1 VRGSPRGCRD
11 DEVRCPPGG
20 PGAAEG
26 PWWQRPA
33 RVLSPLW
40 EYRLKYYRN
49 RLWRERWE
57 LTTQLSFDAVLVGV
71 IAGAAATGHLGA
83 LVVLWLAPALISV
96 AFLAYTFDYLPHKPY
111 DSRER
116 FLDTRAYPSR
126 VLNVLL
132 LGQNYH
138 LIHHAWNTIVWYR
151 YQRAFEGAAPE
162 LEALGARIT
171 PLGQST

>member
-1 VRGSPRGCRD
+1 MHHSQTNDP
-11 DEVRCPPGG
+11 
-20 PGAAEG
+20 AADPDFAVGQG

-40 EYRLKYYRN
+40 EYRTKYYRN

-57 LTTQLSFDAVLVGV
+57 LVAQLMLDAGLVAV
-71 IAGAAATGHLGA
+71 IAGLVATGHGAA

-96 AFLAYTFDYLPHKPY
+96 AFLAYTFDYLPHEPY

-151 YQRAFEGAAPE
+151 YQRVFEAASPE
-162 LEALGARIT
+162 LEALGARIS
-171 PLGQST
+171 PWRQST